1 MALLESSVSRL
12 TGDDLTAHAQLLQ
25 AESDNAV
32 LLSANS
38 ESIQAQNGSNN
49 DEQQTW
55 EVVIDTNGAP
65 AAVPASVV
73 SEIATAQA
81 PQKVRFNS
89 HKHSDLISR
98 GILNIQAATTLFD
111 VYYQRLDHFLYSILG
126 DHRSLEDVRKVSP
139 TLTNAI
145 CAVAALHT
153 GGENYAACRSAF
165 IQQVLSQVFSKKHT
179 ADDIR
184 GLVIGAFWLS
194 DMSWALIG
202 LGENAK
208 PCCGMC

>member
-1 MALLESSVSRL
+1 M
-12 TGDDLTAHAQLLQ
+12 LQ
-25 AESDNAV
+25 AQSDNAA
-32 LLSANS
+32 LLSANN
-38 ESIQAQNGSNN
+38 EAHPAHNGPNN
-49 DEQQTW
+49 DEQQSW
-55 EVVIDTNGAP
+55 EVIIDTNGAP

-73 SEIATAQA
+73 SEIASAQV
-81 PQKVRFNS
+81 PQKIRS
-89 HKHSDLISR
+89 STHKHSDLISR
-98 GILNIQAATTLFD
+98 GILNIHAATSLFD
-111 VYYQRLDHFLYSILG
+111 VYFKRLDHFLYSILG
-126 DHRSLEDVRKVSP
+126 DHRSLEDVRKASP
-139 TLTNAI
+139 TLTNSI

-202 LGENAK
+202 LGAHSSSVMVSTNT
-208 PCCGMC
+208 CLSCSNRQ